1 MKIRKILKNLFVKSG
16 KPPTES
22 GSHTAPITGSPTN
35 LPTDKFTTDKV
46 VEVTITITETTDGSA
61 PKSVRV
67 SIIACAPGV
76 TPTTGATSSATTHTS
91 VSGISGGQTTPAGT
105 GASADQG
112 THSSASSATG
122 TVPTGSSLTSSGAS
136 TTPSKICD
144 EMEYID
150 TLITSNAIQTK
161 PTQVSNIKDF
171 HTQGCD
177 FTDKKPTIVL
187 KFPASSATVQNVK
200 VFATNVKEI
209 EVVFTTES
217 GSHTAP
223 ITGSPTNLPTDKFPT
238 EKVVEVTI
246 TITETSDGSAPKSVR
261 VSIIACAPG
270 VTPTTG
276 ITSAVTTHTS
286 VSGISGGQTTP
297 AGTGA
302 TADQGTH
309 SSASSATGTIST
321 GSSIT
326 SSGASTT
333 HIKICDEMEYIDTLI
348 TSNAIQTKPTQ
359 VSNIKDFHTQGC
371 DFTDKKPTIV
381 LKFPAG
387 ASTVQNVKVLA
398 TNVKEIAVV
407 FTTESG
413 SHTAPITGSPTNL
426 PTDKFTT
433 DKVVEVTIT
442 ITETSDSGAPKSV
455 RVSIIACAPG
465 VTPTTGKQ
473 RCS

>member
-1 MKIRKILKNLFVKSG
+1 
-16 KPPTES
+16 
-22 GSHTAPITGSPTN
+22 IT
-35 LPTDKFTTDKV
+35 
-46 VEVTITITETTDGSA
+46 SA
-61 PKSVRV
+61 V
-67 SIIACAPGV
+67 
-76 TPTTGATSSATTHTS
+76 TTHTS

-122 TVPTGSSLTSSGAS
+122 TVPTGSSMTSSGAS
-136 TTPSKICD
+136 TTPGKICD

-200 VFATNVKEI
+200 VLATNVKEI
-209 EVVFTTES
+209 AVVFTTES

-238 EKVVEVTI
+238 EKVVEITI

-297 AGTGA
+297 VGTGA
-302 TADQGTH
+302 SADQGTH

-321 GSSIT
+321 GSSMT

-333 HIKICDEMEYIDTLI
+333 HSKICDEMEYIDTLI

-387 ASTVQNVKVLA
+387 ASTVQNVKVLS
-398 TNVKEIAVV
+398 TNVKEVEVV

-426 PTDKFTT
+426 PTDKFPTE
-433 DKVVEVTIT
+433 KVVEVTIT
-442 ITETSDSGAPKSV
+442 VTETSDSGAPKSV

-465 VTPTTGKQ
+465 VTPSSSKND
-473 RCS
+473 SLYLFD